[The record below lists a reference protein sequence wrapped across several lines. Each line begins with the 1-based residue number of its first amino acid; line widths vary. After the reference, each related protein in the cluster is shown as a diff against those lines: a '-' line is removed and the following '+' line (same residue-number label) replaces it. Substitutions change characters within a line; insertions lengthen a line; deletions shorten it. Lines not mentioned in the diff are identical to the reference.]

1 MAHYLLDDLAI
12 LQFRGTDAQKFLQ
25 GQLSNDV
32 QRLSAE
38 VLLRA
43 GLHNPQ
49 GRTLALL
56 AMTAVAPDDVLALLP
71 RELIQAVASQLKR
84 YVLRAKVAISD
95 ETSAYRIYGF
105 LNEGSAAAGTGRL
118 CRYGLQDDPR
128 VLLLLP
134 TSDAPLTGSALASAH
149 WHELDIAA
157 GLPQLSS
164 ATSGQFVAQMLNLDC
179 IDAISFTKGC
189 YTGQEVIARAHYRGR
204 VKRRMQ
210 RFVTSLPHTL
220 AAGSGGRLADGRN
233 FRVVNA
239 AVRADGSCEF
249 LAVAPLPGASRETD
263 EALEAHGQAL
273 AVEALPMSY
282 ALPD

>member
-12 LQFRGTDAQKFLQ
+12 LRFRGADAQKFLQ

-32 QRLSAE
+32 QRLSAD

-56 AMTAVAPDDVLALLP
+56 AMTAVAPDDLLALLP
-71 RELIQAVASQLKR
+71 GDLIQAVASQLKR
-84 YVLRAKVAISD
+84 YVLRSKVDISD
-95 ETSAYRIYGF
+95 ETTGYRIYGF
-105 LNEGSAAAGTGRL
+105 VNRDSVTPGAGRL

-128 VLLLLP
+128 VVLLQS
-134 TSDAPLTGSALASAH
+134 TSQTPLGGSELAVTR
-149 WHELDIAA
+149 WRELDIAA
-157 GLPQLSS
+157 GLPRLSS
-164 ATSGQFVAQMLNLDC
+164 VTSGQFVAQMLNLDC

-210 RFVTSLPHTL
+210 RFVTSTQTL
-220 AAGSGGRLADGRN
+220 AAGASGRLADGRN
-233 FRVVNA
+233 FRVVE
-239 AVRADGSCEF
+239 AVVRTDGNCEF
-249 LAVAPLPGASRETD
+249 LAVAPLPGAVQETD
-263 EALEAHGQAL
+263 EAGDAPAQAL
-273 AVEALPMSY
+273 VVEGLP
-282 ALPD
+282 LPYPLPA